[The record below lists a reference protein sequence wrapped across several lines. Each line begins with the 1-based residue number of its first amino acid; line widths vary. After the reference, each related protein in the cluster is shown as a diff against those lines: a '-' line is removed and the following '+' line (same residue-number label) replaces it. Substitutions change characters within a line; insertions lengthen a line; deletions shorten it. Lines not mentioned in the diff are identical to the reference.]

1 MSISPDVRKRI
12 DSFVSSS
19 KDVNFVGRLAKS
31 PRLVGFFV
39 KMYNV
44 LSPETKAYVLS
55 CTQKG
60 VKVDFS
66 RFSDDSMVKALPYL
80 EKALKK
86 VNK

>member
-1 MSISPDVRKRI
+1 MSISPELRKRI

-19 KDVNFVGRLAKS
+19 KDHNFLVKLSKS

-44 LSPETKAYVLS
+44 LSPETKRYVLD
-55 CTQKG
+55 CQRNKERI
-60 VKVDFS
+60 DFGC
-66 RFSDDSMVKALPYL
+66 FSEESMVKALPYL
-80 EKALKK
+80 EKALAK